1 MKSLPKAVLWLPA
14 ALLLA
19 IFGPAPARAATPSAA
34 TPCVTHGFKSTQSG
48 SADPT
53 QSPAGRAAISAH
65 VKELG
70 LPVW

>member
-19 IFGPAPARAATPSAA
+19 LFGPAPARAAAPFNKPAQFS
-34 TPCVTHGFKSTQSG
+34 

-53 QSPAGRAAISAH
+53 DTPAGRAAISAQ

>member
-1 MKSLPKAVLWLPA
+1 MKSLPKAVLWLPT

-19 IFGPAPARAATPSAA
+19 IFGPAPARAAAPSA
-34 TPCVTHGFKSTQSG
+34 TPFNKPLQFS
-48 SADPT
+48 SADST